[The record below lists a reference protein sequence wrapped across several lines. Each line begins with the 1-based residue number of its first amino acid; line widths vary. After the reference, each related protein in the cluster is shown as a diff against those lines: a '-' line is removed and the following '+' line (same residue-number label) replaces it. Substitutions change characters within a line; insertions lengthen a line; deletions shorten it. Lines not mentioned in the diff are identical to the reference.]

1 LSSSR
6 DSADRSARLRRVLL
20 ALISILAAWAL
31 FVAVTGGVDL
41 RRYGVPFKSTDSDRP
56 AYAALALMVVYAA
69 AFRTHVRTQFEWL
82 ESRGHAAAMTIA
94 RRGAVAMLVPAA
106 ATFIVGMIYGVH
118 IAGGS
123 DSYGYISQADLWLAG
138 DLVIEQPIAS
148 DVPWPQADWTFS
160 PLGYR
165 PGTEKGTIVPIYPA
179 GLPLLMALGKWL
191 LGSCGPFVIVPL
203 LGALMVWLTYWLG
216 TQVWSSAVGSVSA
229 ALMATSPT
237 FVYMLLNP
245 MTDVPV
251 SACLLAAI
259 VIALSPW
266 RSRAFWTGLVV
277 SMAIFIRP
285 NLVPLGAV
293 LLALIVMRA
302 PVGTRW
308 RALILFGIAGLPL
321 ILAVAALNAYLYGS
335 PSEGGHGSLNNL
347 YAWSN
352 AIPNLVQY
360 LAWLIRTETLVVILA
375 LVPLALLQR
384 FADTKQRVVMFL
396 TLFVAVVWLCYLFY
410 YPFDVWWYLR
420 FMLPAFPPMLVMAA
434 TGAALL
440 LGRFVGTQAVLPV
453 GLMLAIPLLA
463 LRISVIRD
471 EGVLGLRRTG
481 VVYATIAEYVHKEL
495 PPNAMI
501 LTVQHSGS
509 IRHYGK
515 RMTLRWDLLGREWW
529 PQVFDVLVER
539 GYRPYLVVSSF
550 EEAQLRR
557 QFSLSDAVDAPGTVV
572 AAMDLPESVR
582 VYDPLREAVGA
593 PSLIPIIVPGS
604 CGPITSGLD
613 TARGAWQPVEGRHA
627 SIGVRQWCDGRSAD
641 RQ

>member
-1 LSSSR
+1 
-6 DSADRSARLRRVLL
+6 
-20 ALISILAAWAL
+20 
-31 FVAVTGGVDL
+31 
-41 RRYGVPFKSTDSDRP
+41 
-56 AYAALALMVVYAA
+56 MVVYAA
-69 AFRTHVRTQFEWL
+69 AFRTHVRTQLEWL
-82 ESRGHAAAMTIA
+82 ESRVHAAALTIA
-94 RRGAVAMLVPAA
+94 RRAAVAMLVPAA
-106 ATFIVGMIYGVH
+106 AIFVVGMIYGVH

-138 DLVIEQPIAS
+138 DLVIEQRIAS
-148 DVPWPQADWTFS
+148 QVPWPDADWTFS

-165 PGTEKGTIVPIYPA
+165 PGREKGTIVPIYPA
-179 GLPLLMALGKWL
+179 GLPVMMALAKSL
-191 LGSCGPFVIVPL
+191 LGSCGPFVIAPL

-216 TQVWSSAVGSVSA
+216 TQVWSSAVGIVSA

-251 SACLLAAI
+251 SACLLAAM

-293 LLALIVMRA
+293 FLAFIVMRA

-321 ILAVAALNAYLYGS
+321 ILAVAAINTYLYGS

-352 AIPNLVQY
+352 VVPNLRQY
-360 LAWLIRTETLVVILA
+360 VAWLIRTETLVVILS
-375 LVPLALLQR
+375 LVPLALLKR
-384 FADTKQRVVMFL
+384 LPERTPLVVMFL
-396 TLFVAVVWLCYLFY
+396 TLVVAGVWLCYLFY

-434 TGAALL
+434 AGAALL
-440 LGRFVGTQAVLPV
+440 LHRLVGAQAVLAV
-453 GLMLAIPLLA
+453 GLMLAVPLLA

-481 VVYATIAEYVHKEL
+481 VVYATVAQYVHKEL

-509 IRHYGK
+509 IRLYGK

-529 PQVFDVLVER
+529 PQVFDVLMQR
-539 GYRPYLVVSSF
+539 GYRPYLVISSF
-550 EEAQLRR
+550 EEGQLRR
-557 QFSLSDAVDAPGTVV
+557 QFGLSEAADAPGTVV
-572 AAMDLPESVR
+572 AAMDFPESVR
-582 VYDPLREAVGA
+582 IYDPLREVVGA
-593 PSLIPIIVPGS
+593 PRPIPVVVPGS
-604 CGPITSGLD
+604 CGPNTSDLD
-613 TARGAWQPVEGRHA
+613 TDRRAWQPDEGRHA
-627 SIGVRQWCDGRSAD
+627 SMSVRRWCDGRSAD
-641 RQ
+641 PQ